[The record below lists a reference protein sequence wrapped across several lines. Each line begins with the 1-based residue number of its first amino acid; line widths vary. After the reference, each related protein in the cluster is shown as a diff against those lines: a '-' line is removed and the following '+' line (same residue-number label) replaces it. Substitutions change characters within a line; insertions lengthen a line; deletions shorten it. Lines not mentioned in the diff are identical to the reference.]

1 MDRKML
7 IYHRTSIFES
17 QAQTVVNTVNCVGV
31 MGKGIAAQF
40 RKKYPEMFRAYRD
53 ICEKKLL
60 EPGKLWLWKAPDQW
74 ILNFPTKRHWRYPSK
89 LEWIDAGLKKFVAEY
104 ETRGITEI
112 SFPRL
117 GCGNGG
123 LDWDEVRPIMEKHLS
138 PLPITTFVH
147 DFEVNIGLPEHLE
160 DQHSSSLRTNR
171 IDRSFEDF
179 VGGLQDLVDEQ
190 AGQFRTLHSNS
201 AFTVRFVPEN
211 QIEIESEDG
220 TSGIDVDDLRSI
232 WVKLLNGIVTKQA
245 VEWGPLVRG
254 EHVLSLLRMF
264 PEVRLIQIQ
273 RSHSENPELA
283 VELRNRRGTQL
294 AGNTDNKQPEL
305 AWR

>member
-1 MDRKML
+1 
-7 IYHRTSIFES
+7 
-17 QAQTVVNTVNCVGV
+17 

-89 LEWIDAGLKKFVAEY
+89 LEWIDAGLEKFVAEY

-123 LDWDEVRPIMEKHLS
+123 LDWDEVRPIMEKHLA

-147 DFEVNIGLPEHLE
+147 DFEVNIGPPEHLE
-160 DQHSSSLRTNR
+160 DQHSSPVRTNR

-179 VGGLQDLVDEQ
+179 VDGLQSLVDEHV
-190 AGQFRTLHSNS
+190 GQFRTLHSDNV
-201 AFTVRFVPEN
+201 FKVKFVPEN
-211 QIEIESEDG
+211 QIEIEFEDG
-220 TSGIDVDDLRSI
+220 TSRIDVDDLRSI
-232 WVKLLNGIVTKQA
+232 WVKLLNGVVTKRA

-254 EHVLSLLRMF
+254 QHILSLLCMF

-273 RSHSENPELA
+273 RSNSEQPEFA

-294 AGNTDNKQPEL
+294 AGNTDNKQPES